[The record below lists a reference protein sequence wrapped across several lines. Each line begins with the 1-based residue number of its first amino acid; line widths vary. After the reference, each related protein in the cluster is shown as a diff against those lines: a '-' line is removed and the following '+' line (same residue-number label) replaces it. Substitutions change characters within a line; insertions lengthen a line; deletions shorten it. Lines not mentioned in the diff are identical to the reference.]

1 MGEAVS
7 AHQTFMPDER
17 ERVAKKRR
25 LVKKTVVVQY
35 HAKDGRASI
44 WFTKWTTFKRYADLA
59 TAQQVLQQKSGDR
72 YFEYRI
78 LP

>member
-1 MGEAVS
+1 MS

-17 ERVAKKRR
+17 ERVAKKKR

-35 HAKDGRASI
+35 RAKEGRSSL
-44 WFTKWTTFKRYADLA
+44 FFRDWTTFKRYADLA